1 MIIVRQVKLDLLES
15 EERLEEKLRRKL
27 HLSPLEKFSF
37 KIDQRSLDLRK
48 KPYHS
53 YSLIV
58 DIKNEKRFL
67 KLKDVEIYKP
77 FILDLKKK
85 DYSFTPIII
94 GYGPSGIFANYLLNQ
109 AGFKPI
115 VIERG
120 GAIKKRVKDV
130 ENFLKTG
137 ELNEESNIQ
146 FGEGGAGTFSDA
158 KLTTRIKDPLTSF
171 IVDTLIKY
179 GAPQTI
185 RYDHH
190 PHIGTDRIRDV
201 IQNITEDMR
210 QRGTV
215 FHFNEKVIDLMIKDN
230 EIEGVKTDKGEY
242 HSPCVILA
250 CGHSSEDIYHLL
262 RKRKVYLESKA
273 LAVGFRVEHPQDM
286 IDRLQ
291 YKKAY
296 DILKKE
302 PSEYF
307 LRAKTSLDKG
317 VYSFCMC
324 PGGEVINASFKKD
337 RVFTN
342 GMSYY
347 KRASKIANSAILA
360 QIDES
365 DYGQDL
371 FSSLNYLINLER
383 KAYKITNSNK
393 ALSQNIRDYLKG
405 ELHPLLF
412 ESTYH
417 FGTMLYDFNHFFS
430 PRLNKAFH
438 EALEHF
444 DKLLPGFVDQGIM
457 VGPETRSSAPLRIKR
472 DISLQSVNTRGLYPV
487 GEGAGYGGG
496 IMSCALDGLH
506 SALKIIEV
514 SN

>member
-190 PHIGTDRIRDV
+190 PHIGTDVLRQVVRGIRERIRS
-201 IQNITEDMR
+201 
-210 QRGTV
+210 RGGEV
-215 FHFNEKVIDLMIKDN
+215 RFRSRVAGLICRDGRLLGLVLSDGQ
-230 EIEGVKTDKGEY
+230 EIEAQA
-242 HSPCVILA
+242 VILA
-250 CGHSSEDIYHLL
+250 VGHSARELFFEL
-262 RKRKVYLESKA
+262 SKKQIHMEPKA
-273 LAVGFRVEHPQDM
+273 FAVGLRIQHPQAD
-286 IDRLQ
+286 INLSQ
-291 YKKAY
+291 YGLLDPGKLGPAPYKLTAKA
-296 DILKKE
+296 
-302 PSEYF
+302 SNG
-307 LRAKTSLDKG
+307 RG

-324 PGGEVINASFKKD
+324 PGGYVVNASSEPG
-337 RVFTN
+337 RLAVN
-342 GMSYY
+342 GMSDH
-347 KRASKIANSAILA
+347 KRDGKNANSALIVTITPEDFGRPGPLGGVYFQRELEERA
-360 QIDES
+360 FLLGQGNIPVQL
-365 DYGQDL
+365 YGDFRENRL
-371 FSSLNYLINLER
+371 SS
-383 KAYKITNSNK
+383 
-393 ALSQNIRDYLKG
+393 G
-405 ELHPLLF
+405 
-412 ESTYH
+412 
-417 FGTMLYDFNHFFS
+417 FG
-430 PRLNKAFH
+430 A
-438 EALEHF
+438 
-444 DKLLPGFVDQGIM
+444 
-457 VGPETRSSAPLRIKR
+457 VGPEFCGNTAFGDLRSLLPEALNQAF
-472 DISLQSVNTRGLYPV
+472 L
-487 GEGAGYGGG
+487 EGMEQFGKKIRNFDRPDAIFAGATNFHMTG
-496 IMSCALDGLH
+496 ITPAR
-506 SALKIIEV
+506 E
-514 SN
+514 